1 MTKHN
6 TNITNSPLFNVRDKS
21 VAIPLAQNTTLCAEG
36 NRSKAANIN
45 RDSIA
50 AAIKAKDELV
60 YVLYVVMMITGS
72 RISEALSIAPHH
84 ITRNGSFKIVGSK
97 GSGSRLYYDSSIA
110 QRLIDC
116 KFNNI
121 YIFDRL
127 NRFYVYRIFKS
138 CGFMH
143 KFDGNDKFS
152 VTHLHRHLKA
162 LDAIEVDEDNDIVT
176 DVLRHKSNKTK
187 IAYEKER

>member
-1 MTKHN
+1 MTKHRP
-6 TNITNSPLFNVRDKS
+6 NITNTHLFYVRSKS
-21 VAIPLAQNTTLCAEG
+21 VPNPIAQNTTLCAAG
-36 NRSKAANIN
+36 DTSKAANID
-45 RDSIA
+45 RDA
-50 AAIKAKDELV
+50 MALAIKTKDELV
-60 YVLYVVMMITGS
+60 YVLYVVLMVTGC

-84 ITRNGSFKIVGSK
+84 ITKNGSFKIVGSK

-127 NRFYVYRIFKS
+127 NRFYVYRVFKS

-143 KFDGNDKFS
+143 KFQGNDKFS

-162 LDAIEVDEDNDIVT
+162 LDAIEVDDNNDIVT
-176 DVLRHKSNKTK
+176 DVLRHKSIKTK
-187 IAYEKER
+187 LAYEKER